1 MKTLALAYDIFR
13 GENNL
18 EQSSKRKLVIMVSSI
33 KVMLENKLRLKIF
46 TNYNWEYTSLC
57 KDNFFKVTDEISNL
71 TNLMIF
77 KNNEGIKVLNKL
89 KDSDFEKLINIVNS
103 VVDSDNI
110 MKFCY
115 DIRSTAGIDGKIYD
129 DTTPE
134 RITEIAIKIINPKKN
149 DIVNV

>member
-1 MKTLALAYDIFR
+1 MKSLALAYDIFR

-89 KDSDFEKLINIVNS
+89 KVN
-103 VVDSDNI
+103 
-110 MKFCY
+110 
-115 DIRSTAGIDGKIYD
+115 
-129 DTTPE
+129 
-134 RITEIAIKIINPKKN
+134 
-149 DIVNV
+149 